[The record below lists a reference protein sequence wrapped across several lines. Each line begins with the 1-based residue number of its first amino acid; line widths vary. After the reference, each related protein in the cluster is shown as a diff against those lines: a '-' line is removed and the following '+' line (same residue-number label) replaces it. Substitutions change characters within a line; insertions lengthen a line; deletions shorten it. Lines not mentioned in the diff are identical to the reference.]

1 MNWKLSLSFPPR
13 SRNKRINNLNFYFH
27 TYLWYLKWLE
37 APQRSVKI
45 KIFILMQL
53 SEIHGAASVKIS
65 DLSGFNA
72 EWESCF
78 GNLIANSTICS

>member
-1 MNWKLSLSFPPR
+1 
-13 SRNKRINNLNFYFH
+13 
-27 TYLWYLKWLE
+27 
-37 APQRSVKI
+37 
-45 KIFILMQL
+45 MQL